1 MIFANWTPHVSH
13 GMWHSG
19 GRLVRINEHLA
30 LIPVGVSVNGS
41 ILRPKDALP
50 IAGHKSGEAAV
61 ECLKQL
67 AEILQ
72 IQLPNMGTYLPH
84 RLFTCNGHLLK
95 HTRKFAKSLAAVA
108 YCRIVDKGPGSL

>member
-1 MIFANWTPHVSH
+1 
-13 GMWHSG
+13 MWHSG
-19 GRLVRINEHLA
+19 GQLVRINEHSALTPVDLA
-30 LIPVGVSVNGS
+30 VNGS

-50 IAGHKSGEAAV
+50 VAGYKSREATV
-61 ECLKQL
+61 KCLKQL

-72 IQLPNMGTYLPH
+72 IQLPDIGTYLPH